1 MQIFLEISPV
11 LLPDQKQIFLDKA
24 NRWDAIATKVSQVP
38 PVVSDEGRESGDNK
52 EDNFEELVNSLISDS
67 PVTWSDIGGLE
78 EVKRLMME
86 TVVIAALQKPSA
98 IKSWH
103 GVLLFGPPGT
113 GKTLLASASAGSL
126 DATFYNVKSDKIISK
141 YFGESSKLISA
152 LYDSARKHAPS
163 ILFIDE
169 FDALT
174 RSRDEESSDATRKVL
189 STILS
194 ELDGFQ
200 DKKSELLLL
209 T

>member
-1 MQIFLEISPV
+1 MRIDISGPLYSALEKAINEYQIAKQKKDIPKSQEKARECANLLRNIAQV
-11 LLPDQKQIFLDKA
+11 LPDQKLIFLEKA
-24 NRWDAIATKVSQVP
+24 NRWDAIASKVSQVP
-38 PVVSDEGRESGDNK
+38 PVVSDEGRDSGDNK

-126 DATFYNVKSDKIISK
+126 DATFYMLNLIKSS
-141 YFGESSKLISA
+141 
-152 LYDSARKHAPS
+152 RN
-163 ILFIDE
+163 IL
-169 FDALT
+169 
-174 RSRDEESSDATRKVL
+174 VNP
-189 STILS
+189 
-194 ELDGFQ
+194 Q
-200 DKKSELLLL
+200 N
-209 T
+209 